1 ARSRTLL
8 AILPLLLAACDGDA
22 GPRFQLLSPARTG
35 VHFENTISTS
45 DTHDFRNDAFIY
57 NGAGVAVGDVD
68 GDGRVDIYLTGN
80 MVSSRL
86 YLNRG
91 GMRFE
96 DVTEAAGVGTDR
108 WATGATMADIDGD
121 GDLDLYVSVS
131 GADWL
136 EPERR
141 ANLLFINRGD
151 GTFEEQAARWGV
163 ADTGF
168 TTHAVFLD

>member
-1 ARSRTLL
+1 
-8 AILPLLLAACDGDA
+8 
-22 GPRFQLLSPARTG
+22 
-35 VHFENTISTS
+35 
-45 DTHDFRNDAFIY
+45 
-57 NGAGVAVGDVD
+57 
-68 GDGRVDIYLTGN
+68 
-80 MVSSRL
+80 L

-141 ANLLFINRGD
+141 ANLLFINQGD

-168 TTHAVFLD
+168 TTHAVFLDHDLDGDLDLYLLGNSPGEFARGDSGQPQFQAGTG